1 MQPKSL
7 EEDLQ
12 DGGIRKRRRKRKMVA
27 EDFEPLCLQN
37 ASPAARPKPRV
48 LVADTQAPL
57 SPVSVHFF
65 FFPRRSW
72 RDILAKENI
81 FVEGN

>member
-7 EEDLQ
+7 EEDIL

-48 LVADTQAPL
+48 LVAETQAPL
-57 SPVSVHFF
+57 SPVSVQFFVYFF
-65 FFPRRSW
+65 FFIPAEEKN
-72 RDILAKENI
+72 LAKENI
-81 FVEGN
+81 FV